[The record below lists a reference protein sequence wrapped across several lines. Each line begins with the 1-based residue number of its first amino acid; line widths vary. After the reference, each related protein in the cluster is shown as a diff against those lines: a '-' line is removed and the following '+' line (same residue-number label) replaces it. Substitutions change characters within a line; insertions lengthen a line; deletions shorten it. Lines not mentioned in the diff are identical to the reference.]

1 MAGHDPQKVESFMH
15 DTEMSIL
22 QYTTIFVCFLLNM
35 LDGMDV
41 LVISYAA
48 SSIAEEWSISMA
60 SLGAVFSAGLVGMAF
75 GAMFLA
81 PIADTIGRKKMILIC
96 ALIMG
101 LSIYMTSFASSLIHI
116 ILLRLISGLGI
127 GAMLASTTTLLSE
140 YAAPRSKPLWVGI
153 GLSGYPLG
161 AFLTGMVAAEVIP
174 AYGWRSIFEIAGI
187 ATLSTIP
194 LILFMMSES
203 LDYLI
208 KKRPRGAII
217 HINRILNRM
226 GRESISE
233 MPVLH
238 THTIRT
244 SVRSLFSKALKPQ
257 TILLWAGFFSAYAT
271 LYFMMSWIP
280 KLAETTGLSKEL
292 AIYAGAVFNLG
303 AIGGVAIHGFLA
315 GRWGLRNVILIFF
328 LFCAF
333 LMMIFGF
340 FAGSIVTLVLFG
352 IIGFFLQGGFI
363 GFYSVAAQLYPAE
376 VRTTGVGW
384 AIGAGRSGAV
394 VGPYLGGILIGME
407 FSIGTNFFIFAI
419 PCIIA
424 GIIAK
429 RISSVHVS

>member
-1 MAGHDPQKVESFMH
+1 MAGHALQTEPSLMH
-15 DTEMSIL
+15 ETKMSLL
-22 QYTTIFVCFLLNM
+22 QYTTIFVCFMLNM

-41 LVISYAA
+41 LVISYSA
-48 SSIAEEWSISMA
+48 SSIAEEWSVSMA
-60 SLGAVFSAGLVGMAF
+60 ALGAVFSSGLVGMAF

-81 PIADTIGRKKMILIC
+81 PIADNIGRKKMILAC

-101 LSIYMTSFASSLIHI
+101 LSIYATSFATSVTHI
-116 ILLRLISGLGI
+116 VVLRLISGLGI

-161 AFLTGMVAAEVIP
+161 AFLTGLVAAQIIP
-174 AYGWRSIFEIAGI
+174 AYGWRFIFEIAGI
-187 ATLSTIP
+187 ATLAMIP
-194 LILFMMSES
+194 LILFFMSES

-208 KKRPRGAII
+208 KKRPVGALDQM
-217 HINRILNRM
+217 NRILRKM
-226 GRESISE
+226 GQKTMNEL
-233 MPVLH
+233 PVLQ
-238 THTIRT
+238 TAVVKT
-244 SVRSLFSKALKPQ
+244 SVRSLFSEVLRPQ

-271 LYFMMSWIP
+271 LYFLMSWIP

-303 AIGGVAIHGFLA
+303 AVGGVAIHGYLA
-315 GRWGLRNVILIFF
+315 GKWGLRNVIFIFF
-328 LFCAF
+328 LACAL
-333 LMMIFGF
+333 LMMVFGF
-340 FAGSIVTLVLFG
+340 FAGSIITLVLFTV
-352 IIGFFLQGGFI
+352 IGFFLQGGFV

-394 VGPYLGGILIGME
+394 VGPYVGGILIGMD
-407 FSIGTNFFIFAI
+407 FSIGTNFMIFAI

-424 GIIAK
+424 GVIAK